1 MRKTFILFLSLLLVS
16 CNKNETM
23 NQIEENIKSNS
34 LGVEIGYVKG
44 KEPEEK
50 IFKFKDI
57 INIYKNFTGDN
68 PSVQTDAQIKA
79 FKEGAEIAKKD
90 NNIEEYWALTG
101 KYKVLESWK
110 NLKPD
115 ETVYKIYKY
124 TYKIDN
130 LLAKGE
136 KRNITNYYIFDKN
149 DKLITKMNDS
159 DVEEIRRQAISS
171 PDSAFLIA
179 VMKEYGKPNK
189 ENF

>member
-1 MRKTFILFLSLLLVS
+1 MKKTVLLILALTLFS
-16 CNKNETM
+16 CSQNEKMT
-23 NQIEENIKSNS
+23 QIEENIKSS
-34 LGVEIGYVKG
+34 ALGAEIGYVKG

-50 IFKFKDI
+50 IFKFKDVI
-57 INIYKNFTGDN
+57 STYKNFTGDD
-68 PSVQTDAQIKA
+68 PSIQIDQQIKA

-90 NNIEEYWALTG
+90 NNTEEYWALTG
-101 KYKVLESWK
+101 KYKILESWK
-110 NLKPD
+110 NLKHD
-115 ETVYKIYKY
+115 DVVYKIYKY

-136 KRNITNYYIFDKN
+136 KRDVTNYYIFDKN

-159 DVEEIRRQAISS
+159 DVEQIRNQTISS
-171 PDSAFLIA
+171 PDAAFLIA